1 MDENE
6 KNGTSSF
13 IKKAVQNSVKSFQTN
28 CELNTTPM
36 LLTIKIQYSVSIENK
51 LILKGGMTYV

>member
-1 MDENE
+1 MR
-6 KNGTSSF
+6 NGTSSF